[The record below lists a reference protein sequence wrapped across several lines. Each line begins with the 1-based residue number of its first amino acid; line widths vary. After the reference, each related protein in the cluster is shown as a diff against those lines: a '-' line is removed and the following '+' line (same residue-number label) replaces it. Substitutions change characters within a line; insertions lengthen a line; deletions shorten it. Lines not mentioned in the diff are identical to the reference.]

1 MAIRVAPTGK
11 HCYTR
16 HPSSFVVGE
25 HETGGRQPEM
35 QLSVR
40 EAAKLLN
47 VPENTVYRWIQKGE
61 LPASRIHDQYRL
73 NRAELLEWATL
84 QRISVSAEI
93 FQDADHSAPTAG
105 LAEALR
111 AGGIHA
117 RVAGTDK
124 LSVLSSVVELIPL
137 SEEVDRQFLLQLLL
151 ARESLGST
159 GLGNGIAVPHARNPI
174 VMHIAHPMVT
184 LCFLEHPIDF
194 VAVDGL
200 PVHTLFAIVSPTV
213 KSHLH
218 VLSRLAFGL
227 RHPTFAEV
235 LGRRGSADEILAA
248 ALAVDQSV
256 SSPTPA

>member
-1 MAIRVAPTGK
+1 
-11 HCYTR
+11 
-16 HPSSFVVGE
+16 
-25 HETGGRQPEM
+25 M

-47 VPENTVYRWIQKGE
+47 VPENTVYRWIQRGE
-61 LPASRIHDQYRL
+61 LPASKIHDQYRL
-73 NRAELLEWATL
+73 NRAELLEWATS
-84 QRISVSAEI
+84 QRISVSADI
-93 FQDADHSAPTAG
+93 FRDADHAAPPMAG
-105 LAEALR
+105 LVEALR

-117 RVAGTDK
+117 QVAGTDK

-137 SEEVDRQFLLQLLL
+137 PEDMDRQFLLQLLL

-235 LGRRGSADEILAA
+235 LARRGAADEILAA
-248 ALAVDQSV
+248 AEAVDQSV
-256 SSPTPA
+256 AAPTA

>member
-1 MAIRVAPTGK
+1 
-11 HCYTR
+11 
-16 HPSSFVVGE
+16 
-25 HETGGRQPEM
+25 M

-47 VPENTVYRWIQKGE
+47 VPENTVYRWIQRGE
-61 LPASRIHDQYRL
+61 LPASKINDQYRL
-73 NRAELLEWATL
+73 NRAELLEWATS

-93 FQDADHSAPTAG
+93 FREADHPAPSTAG

-111 AGGIHA
+111 AGGIHD

-124 LSVLSSVVELIPL
+124 LSVLSSVVEVMPL

-174 VMHIAHPMVT
+174 VMHIPHPMVT

-194 VAVDGL
+194 AAVDGL

-213 KSHLH
+213 KAHLH

-227 RHPTFAEV
+227 RHPAFAEV
-235 LGRRGSADEILAA
+235 IDRRGTPEEILAA
-248 ALAVDQSV
+248 AQAVDQGAA
-256 SSPTPA
+256 PAK

>member
-1 MAIRVAPTGK
+1 
-11 HCYTR
+11 
-16 HPSSFVVGE
+16 
-25 HETGGRQPEM
+25 M

-40 EAAKLLN
+40 EAAQLLN

-61 LPASRIHDQYRL
+61 LPATKIHDQYRL
-73 NRAELLEWATL
+73 NRAELLEWATS
-84 QRISVSAEI
+84 QRISVSADI
-93 FQDADHSAPTAG
+93 FRDADHAAAPAGG

-111 AGGIHA
+111 AGGIHWNVPGA
-117 RVAGTDK
+117 DK
-124 LSVLSSVVELIPL
+124 LSVLSAVVELMPL

-174 VMHIAHPMVT
+174 VMHIPHPMVT

-213 KSHLH
+213 KSHLQ

-227 RHPTFAEV
+227 RHPGFAEV
-235 LGRRGSADEILAA
+235 LGRRGAADEILTA
-248 ALAVDQSV
+248 ALSVDQSV
-256 SSPTPA
+256 LSPKPAT